1 MKNTI
6 TLNIGLN
13 TPTGTLT
20 VPEVATA
27 LRRHGLI
34 LTASR
39 LAVGRW
45 EGKEE
50 QTLAVECLP
59 ALPLCH
65 NECRAAVAIGIGK
78 LARELG
84 QACVA
89 LQWPEG
95 HGELHPNVG
104 KFDPAE
110 FKQVFTPAPVVTCPV
125 EAVISACK
133 HQADIAEDN
142 DEPLVR
148 DNYLYAAEF
157 LRTNREALAAVIAP
171 APAPAPVAAAC
182 QVQAVISSL
191 REMLDTFEDN
201 AQYDDDDAEVIA
213 RAREALAAVITPART
228 SEVTSG
234 W

>member
-39 LAVGRW
+39 LAVGKW

-50 QTLAVECLP
+50 TTLAVECLP
-59 ALPLCH
+59 ALPICH
-65 NECRAAVAIGIGK
+65 LACRAAIAVGIAK
-78 LARELG
+78 LARELR
-84 QACVA
+84 QTCIA

-95 HGELHPNVG
+95 HGELCPNVD
-104 KFDPAE
+104 KFDPSE
-110 FKQVFTPAPVVTCPV
+110 FKQVFPPAPAPVAAACPV
-125 EAVISACK
+125 QAVIAACK
-133 HQADIAEDN
+133 HQADVAENN

-148 DNYLYAAEF
+148 DNYLYASEF
-157 LRTNREALAAVIAP
+157 LRTNREALAAVI
-171 APAPAPVAAAC
+171 
-182 QVQAVISSL
+182 
-191 REMLDTFEDN
+191 
-201 AQYDDDDAEVIA
+201 
-213 RAREALAAVITPART
+213 TPTRT

>member
-65 NECRAAVAIGIGK
+65 NECRAAVTVGIAK
-78 LARELG
+78 LARELR
-84 QACVA
+84 QTCIAV
-89 LQWPEG
+89 QWPEG
-95 HGELHPNVG
+95 HGELCPNVG

-110 FKQVFTPAPVVTCPV
+110 FKQVFT
-125 EAVISACK
+125 
-133 HQADIAEDN
+133 
-142 DEPLVR
+142 
-148 DNYLYAAEF
+148 
-157 LRTNREALAAVIAP
+157 
-171 APAPAPVAAAC
+171 PAPVAAAC